1 MVCAYGLSIFIHWS
15 NLQHCKYGESRSYTT
30 KKGKKAKV
38 TQGMMSHT
46 LWIRLP
52 EKNEKKKCCTKHV
65 AHEVP
70 AIKEKI
76 PYLFFFLNP
85 VPKYASF

>member
-1 MVCAYGLSIFIHWS
+1 
-15 NLQHCKYGESRSYTT
+15 
-30 KKGKKAKV
+30 
-38 TQGMMSHT
+38 MSHT

-52 EKNEKKKCCTKHV
+52 EKNEKKRKKGCTKHV

-85 VPKYASF
+85 VPKYASYRHKIRKDSH

>member
-1 MVCAYGLSIFIHWS
+1 
-15 NLQHCKYGESRSYTT
+15 
-30 KKGKKAKV
+30 
-38 TQGMMSHT
+38 MSHT

-52 EKNEKKKCCTKHV
+52 EKNEKKKGCTKHV
-65 AHEVP
+65 AHEVPVPVP

-85 VPKYASF
+85 VPKYASYRHKIRKDSH